1 MGGRPLACCWT
12 KASHRWDIRRS
23 LSCPGCARA
32 IRSAS
37 RATIARTT
45 GWKFPSLT
53 SARPGTDSSG
63 LPEAAF
69 SFAVTVHRAAV
80 TYSRVHGGNDRRV
93 GYRDGVTC
101 PPPLL

>member
-1 MGGRPLACCWT
+1 M
-12 KASHRWDIRRS
+12 
-23 LSCPGCARA
+23 
-32 IRSAS
+32 
-37 RATIARTT
+37 TT

-53 SARPGTDSSG
+53 SAWPGTDRSG

-101 PPPLL
+101 PPPLM